1 MKKDENPDIFSKM
14 TYKVVEISTVTAEEI
29 ERVLNEWTEKGWKL
43 DRILFAMKESQKRPA
58 MAFIIFEGKEDAE

>member
-1 MKKDENPDIFSKM
+1 LKKDENPDIFSKM